1 MSFNLVDLVKG
12 QISGQVL
19 GQISNA
25 VGENTD
31 ATKSVIDN
39 AIPALLGGLMD
50 KASSN
55 EGASALFDTI
65 KNQDDS
71 ILDNLSGVIAS
82 KNKDSLVE
90 GGSSMLG
97 SLFGGDAA
105 TGLLGAVSGA
115 SGASQ
120 GSTSKIM
127 GMVAPLAMSTVKR
140 YMAGGGE
147 MDKAGLTNML
157 MDQKD
162 NIAGAMPSGLADQL
176 GSSGL
181 LSNVGNL
188 FGGGAGAATAAVA
201 GIAGVAGSAVA
212 GAGDAV
218 TGAVDG
224 VTGKIGDVAGGVT
237 GAVGNVAD
245 GVTGAVGSVTDGVAN
260 LAGSATD
267 AVSGAAGKVG
277 DLAGGAVDG
286 VTGAVGNVA
295 DGVTGAVGNVA
306 DGVTGAVGSVTD
318 GAANLAGS
326 ASDAVSGAAG
336 KVGDLAGG
344 AVDGVTGAVG
354 DAASGVKDAAA
365 GAVDSVGDVAEGGS
379 SWIKKLIPI
388 AILAALAFLALKFFG
403 GKAPEAPDVST
414 SVPAVTTDMA
424 QGGDVTGQLKGLFSS
439 AQSSLGGITDVE
451 SAKAA
456 IPQLTDFSGKLDG
469 ITAMA
474 DKLPDAAKPMFNSV
488 VQGGLGQIQ
497 PMLDKAMAIPGVG
510 AVLGKVID
518 PLKEKL
524 AALGG

>member
-25 VGENTD
+25 VGENAD
-31 ATKSVIDN
+31 ATKSVIDS
-39 AIPALLGGLMD
+39 AVPALLGGLMN
-50 KASSN
+50 KASSD

-90 GGSSMLG
+90 GGSNMLG

-105 TGLLGAVSGA
+105 AGLMGAVSGV

-120 GSTSKIM
+120 GSTSKIL

-140 YMAGGGE
+140 YMSGGGE
-147 MDKAGLTNML
+147 MDKAGLASML

-176 GSSGL
+176 GSSGI

-188 FGGGAGAATAAVA
+188 FGGAGAAT
-201 GIAGVAGSAVA
+201 
-212 GAGDAV
+212 DAV
-218 TGAVDG
+218 SDAAGNVADLAGGAVDG
-224 VTGKIGDVAGGVT
+224 VAGKIGDA
-237 GAVGNVAD
+237 A
-245 GVTGAVGSVTDGVAN
+245 S
-260 LAGSATD
+260 SATD
-267 AVSGAAGKVG
+267 AVSGAADKVG

-295 DGVTGAVGNVA
+295 DG
-306 DGVTGAVGSVTD
+306 
-318 GAANLAGS
+318 AANLAGS
-326 ASDAVSGAAG
+326 A
-336 KVGDLAGG
+336 
-344 AVDGVTGAVG
+344 T
-354 DAASGVKDAAA
+354 DAASDAAGGVKDAA
-365 GAVDSVGDVAEGGS
+365 EGGA

-388 AILAALAFLALKFFG
+388 AILAALAFLALKYFG

-414 SVPAVTTDMA
+414 AAPAAMTSMVEGGGVTD
-424 QGGDVTGQLKGLFSS
+424 QLKGMFGSV
-439 AQSSLGGITDVE
+439 QTSLGGITDVE

-469 ITAMA
+469 VTAME
-474 DKLPDAAKPMFNSV
+474 DKLPEAAKPMFNTV
-488 VQGGLGQIQ
+488 VQGGMGQLQ
-497 PMLDKAMAIPGVG
+497 PMLDKVMAIPGVES
-510 AVLGKVID
+510 VLGGVIG

-524 AALGG
+524 AALGS

>member
-25 VGENTD
+25 VGENAD
-31 ATKSVIDN
+31 ATKSVIDS
-39 AIPALLGGLMD
+39 AVPALLGGLMN
-50 KASSN
+50 KASSD

-90 GGSSMLG
+90 GGSNMLG

-105 TGLLGAVSGA
+105 AGLMGAVSGV

-120 GSTSKIM
+120 GSTSKIL

-140 YMAGGGE
+140 YMSGGGE
-147 MDKAGLTNML
+147 MDKAGLASML

-188 FGGGAGAATAAVA
+188 FGGAGAAT
-201 GIAGVAGSAVA
+201 
-212 GAGDAV
+212 DAV
-218 TGAVDG
+218 SDAAGNVADLAGGAVDG
-224 VTGKIGDVAGGVT
+224 VAGKIGDA
-237 GAVGNVAD
+237 A
-245 GVTGAVGSVTDGVAN
+245 S
-260 LAGSATD
+260 SATD
-267 AVSGAAGKVG
+267 AVSGAADKVG

-295 DGVTGAVGNVA
+295 DG
-306 DGVTGAVGSVTD
+306 
-318 GAANLAGS
+318 AANLAGS
-326 ASDAVSGAAG
+326 A
-336 KVGDLAGG
+336 
-344 AVDGVTGAVG
+344 T
-354 DAASGVKDAAA
+354 DAASDAAGGVKDAA
-365 GAVDSVGDVAEGGS
+365 EGGA

-388 AILAALAFLALKFFG
+388 AILAALAFLALKYFG

-414 SVPAVTTDMA
+414 AAPAAVTSMVEGGGVTD
-424 QGGDVTGQLKGLFSS
+424 QLKGMFGSV
-439 AQSSLGGITDVE
+439 QTSLGGITDVE

-469 ITAMA
+469 VTAMA
-474 DKLPDAAKPMFNSV
+474 DKLPEAAKPMFNTV
-488 VQGGLGQIQ
+488 VQGGMGQLQ
-497 PMLDKAMAIPGVG
+497 PMLDKVMAIPGVES
-510 AVLGKVID
+510 VLGGVIG

-524 AALGG
+524 AALGS

>member
-25 VGENTD
+25 VGENAD
-31 ATKSVIDN
+31 ATKSVIDS
-39 AIPALLGGLMD
+39 AVPALLGGLMN
-50 KASSN
+50 KASSD

-90 GGSSMLG
+90 GGSNMLG

-105 TGLLGAVSGA
+105 AGLMGAVSGV

-120 GSTSKIM
+120 GSTSKIL

-140 YMAGGGE
+140 YMSGGGE
-147 MDKAGLTNML
+147 MDKAGLASML

-188 FGGGAGAATAAVA
+188 FGGAGAAT
-201 GIAGVAGSAVA
+201 
-212 GAGDAV
+212 DAV
-218 TGAVDG
+218 
-224 VTGKIGDVAGGVT
+224 
-237 GAVGNVAD
+237 
-245 GVTGAVGSVTDGVAN
+245 S
-260 LAGSATD
+260 SATD
-267 AVSGAAGKVG
+267 AVSGAADKVG

-295 DGVTGAVGNVA
+295 DG
-306 DGVTGAVGSVTD
+306 
-318 GAANLAGS
+318 AANLAGS
-326 ASDAVSGAAG
+326 A
-336 KVGDLAGG
+336 
-344 AVDGVTGAVG
+344 T
-354 DAASGVKDAAA
+354 DAASDAAGGVKDAA
-365 GAVDSVGDVAEGGS
+365 EGGA

-388 AILAALAFLALKFFG
+388 AILAALAFLALKYFG

-414 SVPAVTTDMA
+414 AAPAAVTSMVEGGGVTD
-424 QGGDVTGQLKGLFSS
+424 QLKGMFGSV
-439 AQSSLGGITDVE
+439 QTSLGGITDVE

-469 ITAMA
+469 VTAMA
-474 DKLPDAAKPMFNSV
+474 DKLPEAAKPMFNTV
-488 VQGGLGQIQ
+488 VQGGMGQLQ
-497 PMLDKAMAIPGVG
+497 PMLDKVMAIPGVES
-510 AVLGKVID
+510 VLGGVIG

-524 AALGG
+524 AALGS